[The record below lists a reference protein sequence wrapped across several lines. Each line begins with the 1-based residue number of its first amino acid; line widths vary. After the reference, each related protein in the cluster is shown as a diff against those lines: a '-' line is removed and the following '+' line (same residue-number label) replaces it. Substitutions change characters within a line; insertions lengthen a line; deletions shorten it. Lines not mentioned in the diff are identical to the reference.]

1 MTVSTQQIINTT
13 EVWCTRHICSYSE
26 HFIFRFINS
35 YGNSS
40 GKLVL
45 MFLCNGIDMRHC
57 NDQFKSTVD
66 SFYRTRSESISH
78 VCYQWANKKYWSLS
92 GGVMLA
98 SIYHRWILFLLL
110 VSEVKY
116 YCLIAFKVKVINVIS
131 CKWKLVSASVC
142 CAV

>member
-13 EVWCTRHICSYSE
+13 EVWCTRHICFYSE
-26 HFIFRFINS
+26 HFIFCLKILTEIALVNWFWCFFVMELIWDIVMTNS
-35 YGNSS
+35 NQQ
-40 GKLVL
+40 LIL
-45 MFLCNGIDMRHC
+45 
-57 NDQFKSTVD
+57 
-66 SFYRTRSESISH
+66 FYRTRSESISH
-78 VCYQWANKKYWSLS
+78 ICYQWANKKYWSLS